1 MFFHMIQRNMDVEK
15 VPTLEK
21 GQNSR
26 VGIPKSIVNGVL
38 PNQVLPLSQFV
49 CPASKIQLFKGT
61 LFIFLCYIK
70 MYNFQNYS

>member
-26 VGIPKSIVNGVL
+26 AGIPKSIVNGVL

-49 CPASKIQLFKGT
+49 PICLSSFKNPT
-61 LFIFLCYIK
+61 F
-70 MYNFQNYS
+70 

>member
-1 MFFHMIQRNMDVEK
+1 MIQCNMDVEK

-26 VGIPKSIVNGVL
+26 AGIPKSIVNGVL

-49 CPASKIQLFKGT
+49 CPVSKI
-61 LFIFLCYIK
+61 
-70 MYNFQNYS
+70 